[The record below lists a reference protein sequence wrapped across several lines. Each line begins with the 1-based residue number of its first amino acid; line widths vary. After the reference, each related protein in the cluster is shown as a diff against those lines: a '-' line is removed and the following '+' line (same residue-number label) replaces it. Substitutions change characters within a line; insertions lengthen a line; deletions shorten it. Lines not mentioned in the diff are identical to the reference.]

1 MAILEY
7 GPPIPLETAKA
18 VIEGAEAEAA
28 ANGWTV
34 VIAVLNSGGHLVAL
48 HRMDHTQYASVE
60 VAQAKAQTALNFKR
74 PSKMFQDSISEGGS
88 ALRLLSMPG
97 MCAVEGGILLLSGGR
112 IIGSIGVSGV
122 QSHQDS
128 QVAEAGARAIKD

>member
-7 GPPIPLETAKA
+7 GPPISLATAKA
-18 VIEGAEAEAA
+18 VIEAAEAEAD
-28 ANGWTV
+28 ANGWPV
-34 VIAVLNSGGHLVAL
+34 VVVVLDSGGHLVAL

-74 PSKMFQDSISEGGS
+74 PSKIFQDSITEGGG

-97 MCAVEGGILLLSGGR
+97 MCSVEGGVLLLSEGK
-112 IIGSIGVSGV
+112 IIGAIGVSGV

-128 QVAEAGARAIKD
+128 QIAEAGVRVIKD